1 MLNEITICFTF
12 PPNRQEQQQVMS
24 VGDETR
30 AAPRRTQHHER
41 QEMSSTTAAKGKYG
55 RVFDGKSFRDVDPPD
70 PPPPTHST
78 LRRRWR
84 RSAPS
89 SSHVVVAPVP
99 PVFFSG
105 GGGDDADHRREATI
119 FVSVPQFRD
128 GRRCGRTLK
137 RLFENAKFP
146 DRVSV
151 GLVEQTDPDRP
162 DDDPTCL
169 REYCALVG
177 GGGHDRVPG
186 GGGDEEEDGESEGGG
201 RRDAAMMR
209 DCPRASSQIRSV
221 RFSHLYAKG
230 PVYARSFVRKI
241 LGNEG

>member
-1 MLNEITICFTF
+1 M
-12 PPNRQEQQQVMS
+12 
-24 VGDETR
+24 
-30 AAPRRTQHHER
+30 
-41 QEMSSTTAAKGKYG
+41 AKGKYG
-55 RVFDGKSFRDVDPPD
+55 RVYDGKSFRDVDPPD
-70 PPPPTHST
+70 PPPPAQST

-84 RSAPS
+84 RSSS
-89 SSHVVVAPVP
+89 SSHVAAAAPAVP
-99 PVFFSG
+99 PVFS
-105 GGGDDADHRREATI
+105 GGDDDPDHRDATI

-128 GRRCGRTLK
+128 GRRCGRTLM
-137 RLFENAKFP
+137 RLFESAKFP

-151 GLVEQTDPDRP
+151 GLIEQTDPDRP

-177 GGGHDRVPG
+177 GGGHDRVREG
-186 GGGDEEEDGESEGGG
+186 GGGGAGGEEEEGG
-201 RRDAAMMR
+201 RDAAMMR

>member
-1 MLNEITICFTF
+1 M
-12 PPNRQEQQQVMS
+12 
-24 VGDETR
+24 
-30 AAPRRTQHHER
+30 
-41 QEMSSTTAAKGKYG
+41 
-55 RVFDGKSFRDVDPPD
+55 
-70 PPPPTHST
+70 
-78 LRRRWR
+78 
-84 RSAPS
+84 
-89 SSHVVVAPVP
+89 
-99 PVFFSG
+99 
-105 GGGDDADHRREATI
+105 
-119 FVSVPQFRD
+119 
-128 GRRCGRTLK
+128 
-137 RLFENAKFP
+137 RLFESAKFP

-177 GGGHDRVPG
+177 GGGG
-186 GGGDEEEDGESEGGG
+186 GG
-201 RRDAAMMR
+201 DAAMMR